1 MKKKISLFLAIAVFC
16 TAVSALLA
24 PITAEAATASILY
37 ENDFESS
44 IEGWTALGTSNSYL
58 SRTTEASYGSGS
70 YSLKLAHHYD
80 TWYSPQFNLY
90 PLMKAMGPGTYAFTA
105 DVMADGS
112 FTSSDRTFL
121 MIRGASSADEN
132 SFIKQDGQTD
142 NYFKR
147 ISEGNFIK
155 ASQWHSFTGSVKVLA
170 SDLTRNT
177 GNFMFCVDGIPD
189 GNINVYMDNVRI
201 WRLSDEG
208 ITNGTFSEGLIGWR
222 AWEGDS
228 RNPSCL
234 TIDSSLFANY
244 IRVSKYSS
252 IACNVDQI
260 FSYYGPGRYTLS
272 FSMRLEE
279 ANEYENPFI
288 FYLTSNF
295 SQYHQWMHQQV
306 ITPNSGWQ
314 VISIPLTIDATT
326 FALLNPDE
334 KEVHFRIQCPEQD
347 GHNYY
352 TEYCIDNVS
361 LTPAPVTALGDL
373 PEGEQP
379 MAVGQQLQL
388 PSPGIIPNYTPGRL
402 DWYSSNPSIATVN
415 ASGVVSGHAP
425 GTVTI
430 TAKARSGGATTSCTV
445 AVKQLI
451 DGFVGYGQEHN
462 GQCWAACTKI
472 LVSQYM
478 RNNPGVY
485 DSSKLNG
492 SLTSNLIAAGL
503 PTGSPQGT
511 TKMNELANYY
521 LGRNESYNSISYKS
535 TSALS
540 GTAPTSEAEVV
551 SLINQNIPIVISVY
565 NYYADTGVQVFIKPY
580 DYAHSL
586 VIYGYYYRE
595 NQLMLEIFDPSSN
608 NYTGGLLCQSYAD
621 TTRQVIA
628 STDNIIRCWTSS
640 IQLN

>member
-90 PLMKAMGPGTYAFTA
+90 PLMKSMGPGTYAFTA
-105 DVMADGS
+105 DVMADGTYTQAD
-112 FTSSDRTFL
+112 FDAVYL
-121 MIRGASSADEN
+121 MIRGNSQQDEN
-132 SFIKQDGQTD
+132 SFIKEDASD
-142 NYFKR
+142 NYLKR
-147 ISEGNFIK
+147 ISNCVRIQP
-155 ASQWHSFTGSVKVLA
+155 SQWSTFTGSIKVLA
-170 SDLTRNT
+170 SDLTRDT
-177 GNFMFCVDGIPD
+177 GNFMFCVDGIPA

-208 ITNGTFSEGLIGWR
+208 ITNGTFSDGVIGWR
-222 AWEGDS
+222 SWTEYTT
-228 RNPSCL
+228 PMPL
-234 TIDSSLFANY
+234 TIDSSLFAKY
-244 IRVSKYSS
+244 IRVAEYGS

-260 FSYYGPGRYTLS
+260 LSYYGPGRYTLS
-272 FSMRLEE
+272 FSMRVDNASES
-279 ANEYENPFI
+279 ATPFI

-295 SQYHQWMHQQV
+295 TQYHQWIHQQV
-306 ITPNSGWQ
+306 ITLNSGWQ
-314 VISIPLTIDATT
+314 AISIPLTIDATT

-334 KEVHFRIQCPEQD
+334 KEVHFRIQCPEQERPPY
-347 GHNYY
+347 H
-352 TEYCIDNVS
+352 TEYSIDNVS

-430 TAKARSGGATTSCTV
+430 TAKARSGGATSSCTV

-451 DGFVGYGQEHN
+451 DGFVDYGQEQLH
-462 GQCWAACTKI
+462 QCWAACAKM
-472 LVSQYM
+472 LAAQYI
-478 RNNPGVY
+478 RNTNGDNSRLHNSLANDISAIGETPGEVNDQY
-485 DSSKLNG
+485 AQNR
-492 SLTSNLIAAGL
+492 LI
-503 PTGSPQGT
+503 
-511 TKMNELANYY
+511 NYY
-521 LGRNESYNSISYKS
+521 LYRDSNYASLTMYYAPLSETKIVELINNNSPITMHMEGYRNGIATSIS
-535 TSALS
+535 
-540 GTAPTSEAEVV
+540 
-551 SLINQNIPIVISVY
+551 
-565 NYYADTGVQVFIKPY
+565 
-580 DYAHSL
+580 HSC
-586 VIYGYYYRE
+586 VIYGYYYRG
-595 NQLMLEIFDPSSN
+595 NKLWLEYVDPAGN
-608 NYTGGLLCQSYAD
+608 GNTGKLKSQSL
-621 TTRQVIA
+621 
-628 STDNIIRCWTSS
+628 DNIKSTFNTTDGYVWFYSYYIE
-640 IQLN
+640 